1 MIDIDQHRIHTYC
14 TFLEQ
19 VYAMISATELCILG
33 CGSSAGVPL
42 VGHQWGD
49 CDPECH
55 KNRRTRCGALV
66 RFGQE
71 NWLIDVTPDFR
82 QQALREKID
91 RIDGVI
97 LTHAHFDHIGGLDD
111 LKPFAVAQDRPIPV
125 LMDQTTWDIIH
136 IRYPYACDSGENLP
150 YAPFLSPRLITDSFF
165 AANAHV
171 KPFAQDHGYST
182 SLGFRFSNWA
192 YSTDVKALDDYAMA
206 CLSDLD
212 VWFVDC
218 MGMHPKGTHAHWDI
232 TMDWIDRLK
241 PKKAVL
247 IHMGT
252 EMDYDT
258 LCAKLPQHIIPA
270 YDGMRILL

>member
-1 MIDIDQHRIHTYC
+1 
-14 TFLEQ
+14 
-19 VYAMISATELCILG
+19 MISATELCILG

-42 VGHQWGD
+42 VRHQWGD
-49 CDPECH
+49 CNPMCS

-125 LMDQTTWDIIH
+125 WMDQTTWDIIH
-136 IRYPYACDSGENLP
+136 IRYPYACDSGGNLP

-171 KPFAQDHGYST
+171 KPFEQDHGYST

-192 YSTDVKALDDYAMA
+192 YSTDVKALDDYAMS

-218 MGMHPKGTHAHWDI
+218 MGMHPKSTHAHWDI

-247 IHMGT
+247 IHMGI

-258 LCAKLPQHIIPA
+258 LCDKLPQHIIPA
-270 YDGMRILL
+270 YDGMRMPL